1 MSVKVSKIPL
11 IFFKGKK
18 NEEKKCKNLDV
29 GQDLTEFIKILMPE
43 SLKKK
48 LYIYIFLKKKTMVF

>member
-48 LYIYIFLKKKTMVF
+48 LYIYIYLKK